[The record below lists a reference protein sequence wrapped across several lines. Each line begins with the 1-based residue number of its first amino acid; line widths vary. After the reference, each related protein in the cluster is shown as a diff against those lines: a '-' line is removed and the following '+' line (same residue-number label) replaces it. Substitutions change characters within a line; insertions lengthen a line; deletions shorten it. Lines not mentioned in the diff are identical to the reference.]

1 MLAECRCRLLRA
13 FGQQPRIH
21 GRGPQKECAPSRARR
36 LRGLGGLST
45 AALAAGPRLA
55 PDDQLISS
63 PENEI
68 VRRIRRLAQRREP
81 GLVLLEGP
89 RVLAEAEA
97 AGLQLELVAVREGD
111 EFDARSKKRVILS
124 RGVFRAVSQTVT
136 PQGVIAIAR
145 VEEADARAAIAA
157 ARGRRWPL
165 VVLDGVQDPGNVGAI
180 CRSAAAAGAPALAVL
195 EGSADPYGAKAVR
208 ASAGNVFRLK
218 VARASWS
225 DLEGLDGYGASASG
239 GEPLAGA
246 PIENSG
252 MIVLGSEAHGL
263 SRSDLKLVT
272 VHLSEGVESLNVAAA
287 AALIL
292 FEVRRRLAA

>member
-1 MLAECRCRLLRA
+1 LR
-13 FGQQPRIH
+13 
-21 GRGPQKECAPSRARR
+21 KTTS
-36 LRGLGGLST
+36 
-45 AALAAGPRLA
+45 
-55 PDDQLISS
+55 DQLISS
-63 PENEI
+63 PDNEI
-68 VRRIRRLAQRREP
+68 VRRLTRLARRREP
-81 GLVLLEGP
+81 GFALLEGP

-97 AGLQLELVAVREGD
+97 ARLELDLVAVREGD
-111 EFDARSKKRVILS
+111 RYDGSAVRQVTVT
-124 RGVFRAVSQTVT
+124 RGIFRDLTQTVT

-145 VEEADARAAIAA
+145 VRESSAAEAVAA
-157 ARGRRWPL
+157 ARSARWPL

-180 CRSAAAAGAPALAVL
+180 CRTAAAAGAPALAVL

-218 VARASWS
+218 VARASWG
-225 DLEGLDGYGASASG
+225 DLRDLDGYGAAAAG
-239 GEPLAGA
+239 GA
-246 PIENSG
+246 PLSEIPVENAG

-263 SRSDLKLVT
+263 SRGNLKLVT

>member
-1 MLAECRCRLLRA
+1 
-13 FGQQPRIH
+13 
-21 GRGPQKECAPSRARR
+21 
-36 LRGLGGLST
+36 LS
-45 AALAAGPRLA
+45 
-55 PDDQLISS
+55 PDQQLISS

-68 VRRIRRLAQRREP
+68 VRRIRRLGQRREP
-81 GLVLLEGP
+81 GFVLLEGP

-97 AGLQLELVAVREGD
+97 AGLAFELVAVREGV
-111 EFDARSKKRVILS
+111 ELTFRSGKRVTLS
-124 RGVFRAVSQTVT
+124 RGVFREVSQTVT

-145 VEEADARAAIAA
+145 VVESDASAVIEA
-157 ARGRRWPL
+157 ARRARWPL

-180 CRSAAAAGAPALAVL
+180 CRTAAAAGAPALAVL
-195 EGSADPYGAKAVR
+195 EGSADPFGAKAVR
-208 ASAGNVFRLK
+208 TSAGNVFRLK
-218 VARASWS
+218 VARAAWS
-225 DLEGLDGYGASASG
+225 DLKGLDGYGAAASG
-239 GEPLAGA
+239 GEPLAEA
-246 PIENSG
+246 PIENAG